1 MPDQN
6 VPELTAQAYLYG
18 FPLVFNLDSI
28 ERFLREGIGGN
39 PATPFNGFSHA
50 RTLAGAS
57 ATFVSVNNDT
67 VYSIAPIDLSVGPV
81 TFHVP
86 DAGDRYYVM
95 QFIDAWTDNFA
106 YVGTRA
112 TGNRAGDYLLVPP
125 TWTGTAPDDTTV
137 IRFPTAVGVIV
148 GRWAC
153 TGEAD
158 LPAVHAL
165 QDAMSLTAA
174 DRAAQPAGLP
184 TPDPAVAADLMFLEK
199 VRVWSQA
206 FPPAERDL
214 ALQDSFAPIGLTTT
228 GTSPYPSLEPDRA
241 SALRAGLG
249 EGQEELNNAM
259 QSGQGTG
266 ENGWQL
272 TLHLFDYNSD
282 FFEVGT
288 LDDENFK
295 ITDQKQRITT
305 RAVAAKA
312 GLWGNHAYEAAYA
325 MIYTDHTGQPLTG
338 ANTYTLRLDPTPP
351 VNAFWS
357 VTMYSTPDFYLC
369 ANPID
374 RYSIGDRTPG
384 LVYDDNGSL
393 TITISHAEP
402 ADPKARANWLPAPEG
417 NFRPCMRMY
426 EPQPAILDQ
435 TYTLPPITRT

>member
-1 MPDQN
+1 MPNQT
-6 VPELTAQAYLYG
+6 VPELTAQAYIYG

-28 ERFLREGIGGN
+28 ERFLREGIGAN
-39 PATPFNGFSHA
+39 PATPFNSFSHA
-50 RTLAGAS
+50 RALSGAS
-57 ATFVSVNNDT
+57 AKFVSINNDT

-81 TFHVP
+81 TLHVP
-86 DAGDRYYVM
+86 EVGDRYYVM

-112 TGNRAGDYLLVPP
+112 TGSLAGDYFLVPP
-125 TWTGTAPDDTTV
+125 GWTGTAPDDTTV
-137 IRFPTAVGVIV
+137 IHFPTDVGVIV

-153 TGEAD
+153 TGEDD

-165 QDAMSLTAA
+165 QDATTLTAA
-174 DRAAQPAGLP
+174 DRAAQPTGLP
-184 TPDPAVAADLMFLEK
+184 EPDPTVAPDLMFLEK

-206 FPPAERDL
+206 FPPAKRDL
-214 ALQDSFAPIGLTTT
+214 ALEESFAPIGLTTA
-228 GTSPYPSLEPDRA
+228 GASPYPSLDPDQA

-249 EGQEELNNAM
+249 EGQEELDNAM
-259 QSGQGTG
+259 TSGMGAG

-272 TLHLFDYNSD
+272 TLHLFDYNID

-295 ITDQKQRITT
+295 ITDPKPRIIA

-325 MIYTDHTGQPLTG
+325 VVYTDESGQPLNG

-384 LVYDDNGSL
+384 LVYDDNGAL
-393 TITISHAEP
+393 TITISHTEP
-402 ADPKARANWLPAPEG
+402 TDPKARANWLPAPEG
-417 NFRPCMRMY
+417 GFRPCMRMY
-426 EPQPAILDQ
+426 EPQPAVLDQ
-435 TYTLPPITRT
+435 TYILPPITRT

>member
-28 ERFLREGIGGN
+28 ERLLHEGIGDI
-39 PATPFNGFSHA
+39 PATPFNDFAHA

-57 ATFVSVNNDT
+57 ATFVSINNDT
-67 VYSIAPIDLSVGPV
+67 VYSIALIDLSVGPL

-125 TWTGTAPDDTTV
+125 GWTGTAPDDTTV
-137 IRFPTAVGVIV
+137 IHFPTVVGVIA

-153 TGEAD
+153 AGEDD

-165 QDAMSLTAA
+165 QDALTLTAA
-174 DRAAQPAGLP
+174 DGAAQPTGLP
-184 TPDPAVAADLMFLEK
+184 SPDPTVAPDLMFLEK

-206 FPPAERDL
+206 FPPAKRDL
-214 ALQDSFAPIGLTTT
+214 ALQESFAPIGLTTA
-228 GTSPYPSLEPDRA
+228 GASPYLSLDPDRA

-249 EGQEELNNAM
+249 EGQEELSNAM
-259 QSGQGTG
+259 KSGAGAE

-272 TLHLFDYNSD
+272 TLHLFDYNID

-288 LDDENFK
+288 VDDENFK
-295 ITDQKQRITT
+295 ITDPQQRILA

-325 MIYTDHTGQPLTG
+325 MIYTDSTGQQLTG
-338 ANTYTLRLDPTPP
+338 ANTYILRLDPTPP
-351 VNAFWS
+351 VHAFWS
-357 VTMYSTPDFYLC
+357 ITMYSTPDFYLC

-384 LVYDDNGSL
+384 LVYDDNGGL
-393 TITISHAEP
+393 TLTISHAEP
-402 ADPKARANWLPAPEG
+402 VDPKARANWLPAPDG
-417 NFRPCMRMY
+417 DFRPGMRMY
-426 EPQPAILDQ
+426 EPQQAVLDQ
-435 TYTLPPITRT
+435 TYVLPPITRT

>member
-1 MPDQN
+1 MPHQN

-28 ERFLREGIGGN
+28 ERFIREGIGAS
-39 PATPFNGFSHA
+39 PATPFNSFSHA
-50 RTLAGAS
+50 RTLSDAS
-57 ATFVSVNNDT
+57 AKFVSVNNDT
-67 VYSIAPIDLSVGPV
+67 VYSIAPIDVSAGPV
-81 TFHVP
+81 ILHVP
-86 DAGDRYYVM
+86 DTGDRYYVM

-106 YVGTRA
+106 YVGKRA

-125 TWTGTAPDDTTV
+125 GWDGTVPEDTTV

-153 TGEAD
+153 AGEAD

-165 QDAMSLTAA
+165 QDATTLTPV
-174 DRAAQPAGLP
+174 DRAAQPSGLP
-184 TPDPAVAADLMFLEK
+184 SPDPTVAPDLMFLEK

-206 FPPAERDL
+206 YPPAERDR
-214 ALQDSFAPIGLTTT
+214 ALQDSLAEIGLTTA
-228 GTSPYPSLEPDRA
+228 GASPYLSPAPDRA
-241 SALRAGLG
+241 STLRAGLG
-249 EGQEELNNAM
+249 EGQEELSKAM
-259 QSGQGTG
+259 TG
-266 ENGWQL
+266 GGIDKQNGWHL
-272 TLHLFDYNSD
+272 MLHIFDYNVD

-295 ITDQKQRITT
+295 ITDPARRIVA

-312 GLWGNHAYEAAYA
+312 GLWGNHGYEAAYA
-325 MIYTDHTGQPLTG
+325 MIYADDAGQPLNGT
-338 ANTYTLRLDPTPP
+338 NTYTLRLDPTPP

-384 LVYDDNGSL
+384 LVYDDNGAL

-417 NFRPCMRMY
+417 GFRPCMRMY
-426 EPQPAILDQ
+426 EPRQAVLDQ
-435 TYTLPPITRT
+435 TYVLPPITRT